1 HVAKIAGVP
10 KDLLDSAEEKLEELE
25 SGSPGKD
32 GELLKKAEK
41 AKPKKDESSDQLSFF
56 GFAPNPIVE
65 QIKELDLMNITP
77 SQAFVILEELKKAV
91 Q

>member
-1 HVAKIAGVP
+1 MT
-10 KDLLDSAEEKLEELE
+10 E
-25 SGSPGKD
+25 SEQNEVK
-32 GELLKKAEK
+32 E
-41 AKPKKDESSDQLSFF
+41 DQISFF

-65 QIKELDLMNITP
+65 KIKNLDLMNITP